1 VYSVLWGTLMM
12 DYESEDEAKI
22 SLSPKTACEV
32 LGISEWDGHGRG
44 NQFPH
49 GLLLVTH
56 TGATYYLC
64 VATRHERDEWLL
76 HIKQAL
82 ECHFANPDILPFKPQ
97 KIIQARPLLAPA
109 TACAR
114 TRVPLAAGSAVYCRG
129 CGRGFVAAEH
139 VAELSSMLQIGAE
152 EVRRERDV
160 LTGLD
165 WTGRAHIAAGLP
177 AWGGRA
183 QRPADCAAPSPP

>member
-1 VYSVLWGTLMM
+1 MM